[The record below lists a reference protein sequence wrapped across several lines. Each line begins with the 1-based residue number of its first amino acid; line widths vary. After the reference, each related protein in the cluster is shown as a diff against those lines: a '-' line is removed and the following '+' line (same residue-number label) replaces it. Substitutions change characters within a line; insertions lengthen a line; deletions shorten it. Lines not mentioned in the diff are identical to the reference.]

1 MTPVPAPAAAAGGG
15 VQLAPA
21 EAPLEAISDDDIL
34 PADAIEL
41 VEDAAE
47 AVAVPESLNALDGLG
62 IAEAEPLDEVDEG
75 EEPDMAVDRG
85 TRRGTGRAGRRAG
98 GGRTGR
104 TRRPR
109 KCPECNSENDPGA
122 RECANCGAQIRGA
135 PRKQGGGLK
144 KILVVLILLVLVVG
158 GGAFAAGYLALG
170 SMPQAFRDL
179 WTSMGLPSK
188 GAVEEETAPET
199 DGEAEEP
206 GKEETQPA
214 GELPPEGY
222 APDMGEDV
230 ADAPSAREDSAIGMG
245 AGGIAVPDATPD
257 LGGGG
262 PAAPSVSTGGG
273 DGIDE

>member
-1 MTPVPAPAAAAGGG
+1 MTPVPAPAAAAGG
-15 VQLAPA
+15 VQLAPE

-41 VEDAAE
+41 VEDAEE

-62 IAEAEPLDEVDEG
+62 IAEAEPFDEADEG

-85 TRRGTGRAGRRAG
+85 TRRGTGRTGRRAG

-109 KCPECNSENDPGA
+109 KCPECNSENESGA
-122 RECANCGAQIRGA
+122 RECTNCGAQLRGA
-135 PRKQGGGLK
+135 ARKKGGGLK
-144 KILVVLILLVLVVG
+144 KILIVLVLLVLVAG
-158 GGAFAAGYLALG
+158 GGAFAAGYFALG

-188 GAVEEETAPET
+188 GAVVEETAPDT

-206 GKEETQPA
+206 KEEEAPPA

-230 ADAPSAREDSAIGMG
+230 ADAPSAREDSAIGIG

-262 PAAPSVSTGGG
+262 PAAPSVSTGG
-273 DGIDE
+273 DAGIDE